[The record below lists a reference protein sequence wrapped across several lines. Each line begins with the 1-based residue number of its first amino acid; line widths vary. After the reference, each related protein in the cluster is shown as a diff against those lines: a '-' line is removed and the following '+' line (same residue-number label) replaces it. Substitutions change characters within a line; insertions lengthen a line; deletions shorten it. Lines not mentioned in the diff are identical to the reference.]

1 MVQRAMTRRQRLG
14 NEAAYQIKEIARRQ
28 MATGGGGAISLRGI
42 AREMG
47 MAQPSL
53 YHYYPRL
60 DDLITALIV
69 DAYTSL
75 GDALDR
81 AQAPYPAGDFA
92 GPADDFAGR
101 FEAAV
106 LAYRAWA
113 IANPAEYKLIFGNPI
128 PGYHAPPEVTVPVVQ
143 RAFAPLAS
151 LPEAAQRQGKLA
163 LPPPDGAASPRLE
176 RQLMTAARDRE
187 IDLPP
192 QAMRALLEG
201 WGQMQGLVT
210 LELFGHLQPLVG
222 DPEELYRAATRGF
235 VGRIGLRPPPD
246 PPREIEIEQERKE
259 PPTR

>member
-1 MVQRAMTRRQRLG
+1 MVQTMKRRRQRLG
-14 NEAAYQIKEIARRQ
+14 DEAAWQIKQIARRQ
-28 MATGGGGAISLRGI
+28 LAGGGSGAISLRGI

-53 YHYYPRL
+53 YHYFPRL

-69 DAYTSL
+69 DAYSSL

-81 AQAPYPAGDFA
+81 AQAPAPAGDFA
-92 GPADDFAGR
+92 GPADDFGGR

-113 IANPAEYKLIFGNPI
+113 LANPAEYKLIFGNPI
-128 PGYHAPPEVTVPVVQ
+128 PGYHAPPDVTVPVVQ

-151 LPEAAQRQGKLA
+151 LPEAAQRHGRLT
-163 LPPPDGAASPRLE
+163 LPPPDGAASPALE
-176 RQLMTAARDRE
+176 RQLMTAARNRE

-192 QAMRALLEG
+192 QAMRVLLEG

-235 VGRIGLRPPPD
+235 IGRIGLRPSPD
-246 PPREIEIEQERKE
+246 APCDIVRGQEREE